1 MKHLNLAAFGALTLA
16 AGAFGVHLGQSAISD
31 INPIH
36 FQGAAVHP
44 RDRGA
49 VVPEMLEAQPASFAD
64 AYGWE
69 QGRAARAEDCGD
81 CEALGA
87 RDAYAGGGEP
97 VFAVLE
103 TGWSN
108 DPTPA
113 AYFQEPRADMAEDAD
128 EAQVAA
134 DAQRAQIDRYAHYP
148 LQSEPEPE
156 TEAVTVA
163 ETAPAGAVHQQMAM
177 VQE

>member
-16 AGAFGVHLGQSAISD
+16 AGAFGVHLGQSAISG

-36 FQGAAVHP
+36 FQGAAIHP

-49 VVPEMLEAQPASFAD
+49 VVPEMLEGHQVSFANG
-64 AYGWE
+64 YSWE
-69 QGRAARAEDCGD
+69 QGRAARAEDCGG

-103 TGWSN
+103 TGWTN

-113 AYFQEPRADMAEDAD
+113 AYFTEP
-128 EAQVAA
+128 AA
-134 DAQRAQIDRYAHYP
+134 DAAEEAGDAQAAAEAQRAQIDRYAYYP
-148 LQSEPEPE
+148 LQSEPQPE
-156 TEAVTVA
+156 AEAVA
-163 ETAPAGAVHQQMAM
+163 MADAAPADAGHQQMAM

>member
-1 MKHLNLAAFGALTLA
+1 LR
-16 AGAFGVHLGQSAISD
+16 S
-31 INPIH
+31 
-36 FQGAAVHP
+36 
-44 RDRGA
+44 
-49 VVPEMLEAQPASFAD
+49 
-64 AYGWE
+64 
-69 QGRAARAEDCGD
+69 
-81 CEALGA
+81 A

-113 AYFQEPRADMAEDAD
+113 AYFQEPRADVAEEAD

-148 LQSEPEPE
+148 LQSEPEP
-156 TEAVTVA
+156 VA
-163 ETAPAGAVHQQMAM
+163 ETVTMAEAAPAGAGHQQMAM